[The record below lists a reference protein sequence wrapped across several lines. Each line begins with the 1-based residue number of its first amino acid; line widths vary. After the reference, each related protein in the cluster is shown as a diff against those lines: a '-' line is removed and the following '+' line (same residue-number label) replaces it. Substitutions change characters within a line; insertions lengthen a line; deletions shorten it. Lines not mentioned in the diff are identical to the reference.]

1 MPFCCNEWFSYT
13 HRILLTSFWMK
24 SYLIVY
30 VACNL
35 VNYQFFGIPDVS
47 FISVG
52 YGLTICHALSL
63 WTVSIPIIPMN
74 LRRHKKVH
82 KISKFFIRK
91 SAFLFLAKFYGHFS
105 KCYNEVPYLLRH
117 RCCRL
122 WNYHQ
127 QNIGTRRFHRW
138 CTNSSLGMGE
148 DRILDRRNWSSLIS

>member
-1 MPFCCNEWFSYT
+1 MPFCSNKWFSYT
-13 HRILLTSFWMK
+13 RRILLTSFSMK

-30 VACNL
+30 VALQPCELPVFWNTWRIL
-35 VNYQFFGIPDVS
+35 YF
-47 FISVG
+47 
-52 YGLTICHALSL
+52 CWL
-63 WTVSIPIIPMN
+63 WTYHLPCVILMNCIYPYYPYEPM
-74 LRRHKKVH
+74 KTKVH

-105 KCYNEVPYLLRH
+105 KCYNEVSYLLRH

-138 CTNSSLGMGE
+138 RTNSSLGMGE
-148 DRILDRRNWSSLIS
+148 DRTLDRRNWSSLIS